1 MNYIQNIQNL
11 LEEELKMKGTDYEGL
26 LETYALLVFTVGEDC
41 TKENIHD
48 AWSIWQN
55 KTQPKHKSL
64 IPFNELTKEVQD
76 LDEPYKLA
84 VIKVAKILK
93 KINEKNN

>member
-1 MNYIQNIQNL
+1 MNYVQKVQDL

-26 LETYALLVFTVGEDC
+26 LEVYGLLVLTVGEKC

-55 KTQPKHKSL
+55 KTMPEHWSLKS
-64 IPFNELTKEVQD
+64 FEHLTDKVQD
-76 LDEPYKLA
+76 YDEPYRLA
-84 VIKVAKILK
+84 VIRVAKL
-93 KINEKNN
+93 INI